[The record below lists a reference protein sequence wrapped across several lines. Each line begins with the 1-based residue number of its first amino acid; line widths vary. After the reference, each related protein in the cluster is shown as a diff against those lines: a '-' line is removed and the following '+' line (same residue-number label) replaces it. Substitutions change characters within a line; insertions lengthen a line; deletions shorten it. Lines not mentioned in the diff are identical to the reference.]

1 MKMLMKLL
9 KTSWPILT
17 IFLVIVIFFRAV
29 LFSDLLP
36 TPADTIIGL
45 YHPFRDFYAKQYPVG
60 IPFKNFL
67 ITDPV
72 RQLLP
77 WRDLA
82 IDLFKKGEIS
92 LWNPY
97 SMAGA
102 PLLANFQTAAF
113 YPFNILFFLLPF
125 TIAWSFLIIA
135 QPLLAGVLMYLYL
148 RNLALTKLAGLLGAI
163 AFAFSG
169 FFVAWMEWGTI
180 GHVVLWLPLLLLSID
195 KVSSYLQS
203 SRILNWL
210 FVFLFSLVSSFFAG
224 HLQTFFYVFVISLVY
239 LIVRWWQYGKNKTTL
254 GLFIVC
260 YLLFVVITA
269 VQWLPTLQLI
279 EESAR
284 SIDQVDWQR
293 DGWFI
298 PWQHLA
304 QFIAPDFF
312 GNPTTLNYLGV
323 WNYGEF
329 IGYIGILPLILAFF
343 AIITRRDKKTMF
355 FGLFLFVVLLLALP
369 TPIAKVPY
377 ILNIPFL
384 STAQP
389 TRLIFLVDF
398 LLAILAALGFDYFMR
413 RKKQIFYPIII
424 VGFILA
430 VLWLIAF
437 KDNISVAKNNLILPT
452 SLFAISV
459 VVFLVLSRLKKGVF
473 TLIIYIIMV
482 GVVTF
487 DLIRFGWKF
496 LPFTNREYLF
506 PQTEVLTFL
515 QKQQGI
521 FRIMTTDDRIL
532 PPNFSVMYRL
542 QSVDGYDP
550 LYLKRYGE
558 LIAASQR
565 QQPNISSP
573 LGFNRILA
581 PHNFDTKIIDLLGVK
596 YVLSLSDLNLP
607 KLTKVFQEGE
617 TQVYENNKV
626 LPRTFFVEDIEV
638 ARSKNESIQ
647 MMFNKDINL
656 EKTAVVEIEEENT
669 SKIPTMK
676 LSIGNAKINQ
686 YGENK
691 IIVSTDN
698 PSEGFL
704 VLTDSFY
711 PTWKAKIDGE
721 ATKIYRTDYNFRGV
735 VVPGGKHMVVFYPT
749 LL

>member
-1 MKMLMKLL
+1 MKKLMTLL
-9 KTSWPILT
+9 KASWPILT

-29 LFSDLLP
+29 LFSNLLP
-36 TPADTIIGL
+36 IPADTIVAL
-45 YHPFRDFYAKQYPVG
+45 YHPFRDLYAEQYPVG

-77 WRDLA
+77 WKDLA
-82 IDLFKKGEIS
+82 IDMLKKGEIP
-92 LWNPY
+92 LWNSY
-97 SMAGA
+97 NMAGI

-125 TIAWSFLIIA
+125 LVAWSFLIIA
-135 QPLLAGVLMYLYL
+135 QPLLAGILMYFYL
-148 RNLALTKLAGLLGAI
+148 RSLNLEKLAGLLGAI

-180 GHVVLWLPLLLLSID
+180 LHAALWLPLILLSID
-195 KVSSYLQS
+195 K
-203 SRILNWL
+203 IFLNLGKKYTVWF
-210 FVFLFSLVSSFFAG
+210 FVFLFSLISSFFAG

-239 LIVRWWQYGKNKTTL
+239 LIVRWWQYGKDKTTL
-254 GLFIVC
+254 GLFAVC
-260 YLLFVVITA
+260 YLLFMVITA
-269 VQWLPTLQLI
+269 IQWLPTLQLI

-304 QFIAPDFF
+304 QFVAPDFF

-329 IGYIGILPLILAFF
+329 IGYIGILPLILALF

-389 TRLIFLVDF
+389 TRLIFLADF

-413 RKKQIFYPIII
+413 RKKQIFYPVII
-424 VGFILA
+424 VGLILA
-430 VLWLIAF
+430 VLWLFAF
-437 KDNISVAKNNLILPT
+437 KDDISVAKNNLILPT
-452 SLFAISV
+452 SLFAISIV
-459 VVFLVLSRLKKGVF
+459 IFLVLSRLKKGVF
-473 TLIIYIIMV
+473 TLIIYIIMA

-506 PQTEVLTFL
+506 PQTEVLNFL

-558 LIAASQR
+558 LIAASER
-565 QQPNISSP
+565 GEPNISSP
-573 LGFNRILA
+573 FGFNRIIT
-581 PHNFDTKIIDLLGVK
+581 PKNYESKIIDLLGVK
-596 YVLSLSDLNLP
+596 YVLSLADLQSP
-607 KLTKVFQEGE
+607 KLVKVFQEGE
-617 TQVYENNKV
+617 TRVYENEKI
-626 LPRTFFVEDIEV
+626 LPRAFFVEEIHSV
-638 ARSKNESIQ
+638 ASKNEAIRKLFEQ
-647 MMFNKDINL
+647 NFNPR
-656 EKTAVVEIEEENT
+656 KTAVVENYRGVLSSTPWKCIKCEAEIATYSESMVIIETKN
-669 SKIPTMK
+669 
-676 LSIGNAKINQ
+676 G
-686 YGENK
+686 
-691 IIVSTDN
+691 
-698 PSEGFL
+698 SEGFL

-711 PTWKAKIDGE
+711 PTWQATIDGA
-721 ATKIYRTDYNFRGV
+721 ATEIYRTDYNFRGV
-735 VVPGGKHMVVFYPT
+735 VVPKGRHTVIFYST